1 MKLGEQQQVVID
13 GTVVQVTEVGDSVF
27 RAAGTWYSSFSGAEL
42 DLHMKPFGPQR
53 AFKIESTKD
62 LDMDGPEWRGIG
74 EGQ

>member
-42 DLHMKPFGPQR
+42 DIHMRPFGPQL
-53 AFKIESTKD
+53 AFPIESTHD
-62 LDMDGPEWRGIG
+62 LGMDTPEWRGLG
-74 EGQ
+74 DGQ

>member
-42 DLHMKPFGPQR
+42 DIHMRPFGPQL
-53 AFKIESTKD
+53 AFPIESTND
-62 LDMDGPEWRGIG
+62 LGMDTPEWRGLG
-74 EGQ
+74 DGQ